1 MHRLINFD
9 FKSIHIFVDCTRK
22 NYEINVESSTTI
34 ETLAPLAD
42 GFDKKA
48 ETEL

>member
-1 MHRLINFD
+1 MHRLIIFD
-9 FKSIHIFVDCTRK
+9 FKSIHIFVDRTRR
-22 NYEINVESSTTI
+22 NYGIKVESSTTI
-34 ETLAPLAD
+34 GTLAALAD